1 MLASSTHYSADEVA
15 HLSRQFNCDVAGSVV
30 PFSLFA
36 GFAAAMGIEP
46 DASRIL
52 FRGFDA
58 DTDGV
63 ITFAELVR
71 GLSSMTRGTDDE
83 RLRFAFRMY
92 ADPAT
97 GLVAAGSLHETAR
110 TLREAFGPLHPYH
123 AHTPS
128 AYDGGAT
135 DDDVVHDVT
144 GGAAHMAYED
154 FVVYARSSPS
164 CARGL
169 ALQFAVS

>member
-1 MLASSTHYSADEVA
+1 MLAASTHYSAEEVT
-15 HLSRQFNCDVAGSVV
+15 HLSHQFNCDVAGSVI

-36 GFAAAMGIEP
+36 GFTTAMGIDP
-46 DASRIL
+46 DAARIL

-58 DTDGV
+58 DCDGV

-83 RLRFAFRMY
+83 RIRFAFRMY
-92 ADPAT
+92 ADPDT
-97 GLVAAGSLHETAR
+97 GVIPAGSLHETAR
-110 TLREAFGPLHPYH
+110 TLRRSFGPLHPYH
-123 AHTPS
+123 AHGGD
-128 AYDGGAT
+128 AIDGGAT

-144 GGAAHMAYED
+144 GGAATMAYED
-154 FVVYARSSPS
+154 FVLYARSSPS

-169 ALQFAVS
+169 ALQLAVS